1 VKAAK
6 QKLLGLLLLLMIS
19 SQFAFSQEKTYFP
32 DSITF
37 FDFLTNQEQVPGLK
51 FRFTLPADF
60 NFLEE
65 DTLLWKKGEIGVWIG
80 NSLDSVAQINRIQ
93 ALLDSTSA
101 ARASF
106 EYLIYDEPADFEAA
120 SDFVSALLRS
130 NDIFPLEKKSNNSQE
145 LVLLAQ
151 DSPFEPGFDA
161 GFGYFSDF
169 KIFIIT
175 TIILVF
181 ILTAG
186 GLIFFMIIF
195 KSRRIRRELLEK
207 EFTKSI
213 TAPLAQILFE
223 KTLDEVKSMSDIELE
238 SYFPNQLRSKKL
250 YNEVLIEN
258 IISLNKKMKGEF
270 KDKLKALYRRLGLD
284 KISESKVKAKK
295 WDFIVSGLVEINEMD
310 LEEYLPLVRKQLYS
324 TNFHVRSNATATF
337 LNLSREVDL
346 TFLKNLRYPL
356 SNWQQMNYLRII
368 KYLYPTRNLLM
379 AGLLDSKNLTV
390 RLFGYKLVRMVGR
403 VDLVENLGSIADKAS
418 EEEKIEILKTIE
430 AIGVMG
436 YTGLINSS
444 MKSSDP
450 KLAIQAIKVAGS
462 LGDKSS
468 EVIILG
474 LLDTSPNFKMKMA
487 LLEGLKNIDTKSF
500 EALVATSQ
508 DPETKEIYNHLTD
521 PLLSHV

>member
-1 VKAAK
+1 VGAFK
-6 QKLLGLLLLLMIS
+6 QKLLGLLILLIITAQS
-19 SQFAFSQEKTYFP
+19 AFSHEKTYFS
-32 DSITF
+32 DSISF

-51 FRFTLPADF
+51 FRFTLPPDF
-60 NFLEE
+60 KFSEE
-65 DTLLWKKGEIGVWIG
+65 TPTLWTKSEKGVWFG
-80 NSLDSVAQINRIQ
+80 NSLDSVSQINRFQI
-93 ALLDSTSA
+93 LLDSTSI

-106 EYLIYDEPADFEAA
+106 EYLIYNEPADFDAA

-130 NDIFPLEKKSNNSQE
+130 NDIFPLEKKRSSSEE
-145 LVLLAQ
+145 LVILAQ
-151 DSPFEPGFDA
+151 DSPFEPEFDA

-169 KIFIIT
+169 KIFMIT

-186 GLIFFMIIF
+186 GMIFFMIIF
-195 KSRRIRRELLEK
+195 KSKRNKRELLRK

-213 TAPLAQILFE
+213 AAPLSQILFE
-223 KTLDEVKSMSDIELE
+223 KTLEEVKSMSDEELGG
-238 SYFPNQLRSKKL
+238 YFPSQLRGKDL

-270 KDKLKALYRRLGLD
+270 KDKLKALFRRLGLN
-284 KISESKVKAKK
+284 KISESKVKRKK
-295 WDFIVSGLVEINEMD
+295 WDFIVSGLVQINEMD
-310 LEEYLPLVRKQLYS
+310 LEEYLPLVREQLYS
-324 TNFHVRSNATATF
+324 PNFHVRSNATATF

-346 TFLKNLRYPL
+346 SFLKNLRYPL

-379 AGLLDSKNLTV
+379 AGLLDSENLTV

-430 AIGVMG
+430 AIGVVG

-444 MKSSDP
+444 MKSSDY

-474 LLDTSPNFKMKMA
+474 LLEADPGFKMKMA
-487 LLEGLKNIDTKSF
+487 LLKGLKDIDTNSF